1 MFVQCAQSSANIP
14 PDPTFR
20 DLVARALT
28 EGWGRSADLSALAA
42 LLFTTSDTGGA
53 AIDRVLSAPDR
64 FAIEAEPGLVATLCD
79 DRVLR
84 ALLESAPARDPV
96 VEAFLTAIRS
106 GLLDHVSRDPSTALL
121 DERSLVFASS
131 LAQQCF
137 INEYVFSE
145 TDTDAAQVAALHERI
160 EAALAAGAPVSPYWI
175 VVLACF
181 VPLHALA
188 QAPSLMQQQWPDHL
202 TAVLVQQVQ
211 EPAIEHDM
219 AAAMPSLTAIE
230 DPVSIKVRDQ
240 YEQMPYPRWVK
251 TTSLGAPSAIDWS
264 LRSQFPGVAIQPVQR
279 TNSLDILVAGCGT
292 GQHAIETAQRYDGAR
307 VLAIDLSRAS
317 LGYAARK
324 SRDAQ
329 LRNIDYAQA
338 DILNLGSLNA
348 TFDVIE
354 SSGVLHHLGDP
365 EQGWRVLVSL
375 LRPGG
380 AMLVGL
386 YSAAARSDILA
397 ARALIIDRGYQ
408 ETAAD
413 IRRCRQELQTFADG
427 TPFKN
432 VTRYNDFFT
441 TAECRDLLF
450 HVQERQFTIP
460 DIKSFLINNG
470 LTFLGFTGA
479 VRQAYGSRFPDDPT
493 MTDLDRWQ
501 AFETEN
507 PMAFVNMYQFWVQ
520 KAAL

>member
-1 MFVQCAQSSANIP
+1 
-14 PDPTFR
+14 
-20 DLVARALT
+20 
-28 EGWGRSADLSALAA
+28 
-42 LLFTTSDTGGA
+42 
-53 AIDRVLSAPDR
+53 
-64 FAIEAEPGLVATLCD
+64 
-79 DRVLR
+79 
-84 ALLESAPARDPV
+84 
-96 VEAFLTAIRS
+96 
-106 GLLDHVSRDPSTALL
+106 
-121 DERSLVFASS
+121 
-131 LAQQCF
+131 
-137 INEYVFSE
+137 
-145 TDTDAAQVAALHERI
+145 
-160 EAALAAGAPVSPYWI
+160 
-175 VVLACF
+175 
-181 VPLHALA
+181 
-188 QAPSLMQQQWPDHL
+188 MQQQWPDHL